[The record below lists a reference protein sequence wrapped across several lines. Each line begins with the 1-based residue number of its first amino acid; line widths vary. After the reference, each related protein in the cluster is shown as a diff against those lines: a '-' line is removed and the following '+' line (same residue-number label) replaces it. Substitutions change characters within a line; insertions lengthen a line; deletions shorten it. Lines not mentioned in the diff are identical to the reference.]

1 MGIMGGIMG
10 IMGGIMGTTYN
21 EIIFFLAYCCFSYG
35 TCTLFFFCI
44 YIYIVSCH
52 NYMYYFLEHVTFDH
66 LSHLT

>member
-35 TCTLFFFCI
+35 TGTLFFFCI
-44 YIYIVSCH
+44 YIYCQ
-52 NYMYYFLEHVTFDH
+52 
-66 LSHLT
+66 LS